1 MIRKRIKKGAVMC
14 DIGCG
19 KNASLVTGLAEDLK
33 KGVGLDART
42 ENETRG
48 NIETMSADLE
58 NKLPLP
64 SETFDLVT
72 VLAVLEHIE
81 NDSKLLGECHRILK
95 KDGKILITVPT
106 KANRPVGEF
115 ISYKL
120 KLINPDHYHD
130 HKRYY
135 DKKRLRGDLD
145 RAGFK
150 NSRLEYWEFGM
161 NLFAEAYK
169 K

>member
-1 MIRKRIKKGAVMC
+1 MC

-19 KNASLVTGLAEDLK
+19 KNASLIRGLTDTIER
-33 KGVGLDART
+33 GVGLDSRT
-42 ENETRG
+42 KSEIIG
-48 NIETMSADLE
+48 NIETIPSNLE
-58 NKLPLP
+58 NTLPLP

-81 NDSKLLGECHRILK
+81 NDSRLLAECHRILK
-95 KDGKILITVPT
+95 KGGRILITVPT
-106 KANRPVGEF
+106 KANKPVGEF

-120 KLINPDHYHD
+120 KLINPHHYRD

-135 DKKRLRGDLD
+135 DKRKLGSDLE

-150 NSRLEYWEFGM
+150 ERRLQYWEFGM

-169 K
+169 R